1 MRGANKEMNTAQ
13 TLEEVRKAISGGHK
27 LLATVVWSD
36 KASHRGPGS
45 HLRVIR
51 SDIDIFEPFL
61 LHETSELV
69 WIDYRVAARRRDTHF
84 LHGKDLVCKSI
95 AIFLLRLPYS
105 RRWAAVSLANTAKNE
120 NRRTVAACHDTRRA
134 FTIFFTARPH
144 PVWDI
149 QCLFD
154 FGIHIN
160 RTFVSIF

>member
-36 KASHRGPGS
+36 KASHRGPSS

-84 LHGKDLVCKSI
+84 LHGKDLVCKSSN
-95 AIFLLRLPYS
+95 FLVAPTLFEAMSGRFPCKYGKKWEPSHSCRLPRYQTRLYNFLHCTATS
-105 RRWAAVSLANTAKNE
+105 RLRYTM
-120 NRRTVAACHDTRRA
+120 
-134 FTIFFTARPH
+134 
-144 PVWDI
+144 
-149 QCLFD
+149 
-154 FGIHIN
+154 
-160 RTFVSIF
+160 SIRLWYTHK